1 MNRMGKV
8 SNKKADDALKTQ
20 FGIRETLIQI
30 ASEGRR
36 QVNIQPTSPAY
47 VSDLKT
53 AVNEIAAGVAGNFN
67 LNNSGNM
74 VRLVAVAPRKKRE
87 RIKIK
92 H

>member
-1 MNRMGKV
+1 MRKI

-20 FGIRETLIQI
+20 SGIRETLIQI

-53 AVNEIAAGVAGNFN
+53 AVNEIAAGVAGYS
-67 LNNSGNM
+67 NSNKNGDV
-74 VRLVAVAPRKKRE
+74 VRLVPVSPRKKRE
-87 RIKIK
+87 RINIK

>member
-1 MNRMGKV
+1 MRKI
-8 SNKKADDALKTQ
+8 SNKKADDALKIQ
-20 FGIRETLIQI
+20 SVIRETLIQI

-53 AVNEIAAGVAGNFN
+53 AVNEIAAGVAGYS
-67 LNNSGNM
+67 NSNKNVDV
-74 VRLVAVAPRKKRE
+74 VRLVPVSRRKKRE
-87 RIKIK
+87 RINVK

>member
-1 MNRMGKV
+1 MRKV

-20 FGIRETLIQI
+20 SGIRETLIRI

-36 QVNIQPTSPAY
+36 QVNIQPTSPTY

-53 AVNEIAAGVAGNFN
+53 AVNEIAAGVTGDFN
-67 LNNSGNM
+67 LNSGEV
-74 VRLVAVAPRKKRE
+74 VRLVAVSPRKKRE
-87 RIKIK
+87 RINIK

>member
-1 MNRMGKV
+1 MRKI
-8 SNKKADDALKTQ
+8 SNKKADDALKIQ
-20 FGIRETLIQI
+20 SGIRETLIQI

-53 AVNEIAAGVAGNFN
+53 AVNEIAAGVAGYS
-67 LNNSGNM
+67 NSNKSGDV
-74 VRLVAVAPRKKRE
+74 VRLVPVSRRKKRE
-87 RIKIK
+87 RINVK